1 MRAWKK
7 RAVEHASA
15 VAPLIRFITAKAAGS
30 VKACALGQSCPALP
44 AYRLKGATNNMI
56 LIGLTGGKPEQRKEI
71 AERLE
76 RFGESRLQTWAG
88 TDVRRAA
95 RLRDLVIALNDA
107 SSNKA
112 LGGIVACNVMTLEE
126 AQEIRRRGGVIW
138 HVMGAPSESVP
149 MERNDPKVTHMQG
162 GCRHF
167 LDALDALAEHRL
179 SITAD

>member
-1 MRAWKK
+1 
-7 RAVEHASA
+7 
-15 VAPLIRFITAKAAGS
+15 
-30 VKACALGQSCPALP
+30 
-44 AYRLKGATNNMI
+44 
-56 LIGLTGGKPEQRKEI
+56 
-71 AERLE
+71 
-76 RFGESRLQTWAG
+76 
-88 TDVRRAA
+88 
-95 RLRDLVIALNDA
+95 
-107 SSNKA
+107 
-112 LGGIVACNVMTLEE
+112 MTLEE